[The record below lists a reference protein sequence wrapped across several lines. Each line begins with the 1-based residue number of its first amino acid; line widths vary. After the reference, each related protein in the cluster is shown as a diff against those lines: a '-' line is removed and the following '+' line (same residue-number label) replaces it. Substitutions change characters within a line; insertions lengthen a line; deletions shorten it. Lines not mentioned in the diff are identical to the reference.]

1 MCYYIHSKEG
11 IILSE
16 QQKELD
22 RLEENCY
29 KIDKYFDTAEECL
42 KYCEKRIVDLTEE
55 ASSLDNSANR
65 FSDIINGYDDY
76 YGALKD
82 YITSKYDDY
91 FTFVVLEIFV
101 YLLSI
106 AIIIQTP
113 VMVAKIFF
121 ISIVIVV
128 TSFNFWIVKEVNKI
142 KEEIKKDVYERYNID
157 ITSLSEEDID
167 DMEISLLQNKVRY
180 VNINKEIEEYDFY
193 IYWKKR
199 KLERGY

>member
-1 MCYYIHSKEG
+1 M
-11 IILSE
+11 SE

-65 FSDIINGYDDY
+65 FNDIINGYDDY